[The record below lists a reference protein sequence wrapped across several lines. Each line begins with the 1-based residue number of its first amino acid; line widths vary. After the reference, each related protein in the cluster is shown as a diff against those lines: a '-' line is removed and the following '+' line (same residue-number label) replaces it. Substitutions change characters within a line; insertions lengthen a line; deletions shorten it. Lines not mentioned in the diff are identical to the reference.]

1 MKVLQMPEKIDID
14 HLSQKYIELWQSQ
27 LEKAL
32 SDPLLQKSGYE
43 MMSQFQ
49 EMMKKNVSST
59 APSFFQSDQ
68 SETDACAAS
77 SSFNDNVIANIVGS
91 LTERITAC
99 EKRLEQFE
107 SFLRSFQS
115 KAS

>member
-1 MKVLQMPEKIDID
+1 MTEKIDVEQ
-14 HLSQKYIELWQSQ
+14 LSQKYIELWQNQ

-43 MMSQFQ
+43 MMAQFQ

-59 APSFFQSDQ
+59 ANSFSQPNQ
-68 SETDACAAS
+68 SETGTGATAPPIDAVTVAKL
-77 SSFNDNVIANIVGS
+77 VGS
-91 LTERITAC
+91 LVERITAC

-107 SFLRSFQS
+107 SFFRSFQS